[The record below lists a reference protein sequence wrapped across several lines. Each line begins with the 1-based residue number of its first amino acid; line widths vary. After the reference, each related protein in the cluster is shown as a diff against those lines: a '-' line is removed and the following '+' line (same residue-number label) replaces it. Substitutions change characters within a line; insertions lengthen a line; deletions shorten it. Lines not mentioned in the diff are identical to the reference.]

1 MERLESYINGVVMDV
16 DKLKEKLEGL
26 RVQLKQLLDNANA
39 VAGAIQFGESILE
52 DEDKAQTAQADENEV
67 T

>member
-1 MERLESYINGVVMDV
+1 MDV